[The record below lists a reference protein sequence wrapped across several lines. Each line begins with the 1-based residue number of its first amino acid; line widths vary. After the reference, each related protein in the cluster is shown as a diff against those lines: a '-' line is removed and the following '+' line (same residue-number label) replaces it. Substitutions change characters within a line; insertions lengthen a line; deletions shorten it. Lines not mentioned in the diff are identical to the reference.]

1 MTDPE
6 RSHDHIWH
14 PYTKFSAMAETPLP
28 VIERGEGIYLYDE
41 DGARYL
47 DAISS
52 WWACSLGHGHPDVVR
67 AIQRQTATLQHSI
80 LGNLSH
86 RPGLEL
92 ARKLS
97 DLIGGN
103 RHVHFASDGASSV
116 EAALKISVQ
125 YHTNLGRS
133 GRHGFLAL
141 TDPYHGDTLG
151 AVSVGYMESFHRP
164 FKPLLFKTWNA
175 PTPQCD
181 ACGRADPS
189 CPAPCFSETRALL
202 HRHRDE
208 LAAVVVE
215 PLCQGAAGMRMY
227 GPGYLRELAAGCR
240 ELDILL
246 IVDEIA
252 TGFGKTGR
260 MFAFQHAGIDPDI
273 VCMGKALSAGY
284 LPISTAVVRDEIY
297 STFSDQPEDHT
308 FYHGHTYAGN
318 PIAVAASLATL
329 EVYAKDGLVERGITQ
344 GTILQEQLAGLRE
357 HASVRDLRILGI
369 IGAVEL
375 ADSAHTQRVRIRML
389 EQHILVRPLG
399 RVIYLLLPLVAPED
413 IVSTTAQC
421 FAEAIRDTA
430 RAPR

>member
-1 MTDPE
+1 MSDAE

-14 PYTKFSAMAETPLP
+14 PYTTFSAMAETPLP
-28 VIERGEGIYLYDE
+28 IIVRGEGLYLYDE
-41 DGARYL
+41 DGTRYL

-52 WWACSLGHGHPDVVR
+52 WWACSLGHGHPAVVE
-67 AIQRQTATLQHSI
+67 AIQQQAATLQHSI

-92 ARKLS
+92 ARRLS
-97 DLIGGN
+97 DLIGAH
-103 RHVHFASDGASSV
+103 RHVHFASDGASAV
-116 EAALKISVQ
+116 EAALKIAVQ
-125 YHTNLGRS
+125 YHTNLGRT

-175 PTPQCD
+175 PTPRCD
-181 ACGRADPS
+181 ACGRADPN

-227 GPGYLRELAAGCR
+227 GPGYLRELAGCCR
-240 ELDILL
+240 EFNILL

-284 LPISTAVVRDEIY
+284 LPISAAVVRDEVY
-297 STFSDQPEDHT
+297 DSFSDQPEDHT

-318 PIAVAASLATL
+318 PIAAAASLATL
-329 EVYAKDGLVERGITQ
+329 EVYAAEGLVERGVAH
-344 GTILQEQLAGLRE
+344 GKMLERELCELRGQ
-357 HASVRDLRILGI
+357 ASVRDVRILGI

-375 ADSAHTQRVRIRML
+375 AEAAHAQRARIRML

-399 RVIYLLLPLVAPED
+399 SVIYLLLPLVTPPDTVRA
-413 IVSTTAQC
+413 TAQC
-421 FAEAIRDTA
+421 LAQAIRETA
-430 RAPR
+430 